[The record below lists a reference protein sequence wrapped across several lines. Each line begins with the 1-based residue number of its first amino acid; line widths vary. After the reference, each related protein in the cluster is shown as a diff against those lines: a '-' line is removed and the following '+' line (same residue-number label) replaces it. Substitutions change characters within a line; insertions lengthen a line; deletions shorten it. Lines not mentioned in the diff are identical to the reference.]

1 MALHAKSR
9 SSACPACVLDAHFL
23 ARFKVFIGPFCG
35 CTKVTG
41 AGSGRGSL
49 MSNTAGLYSRCP
61 NLIGISSHEI
71 CLAVS
76 PMLLN

>member
-9 SSACPACVLDAHFL
+9 ASACPARVLDAHIL

-49 MSNTAGLYSRCP
+49 ITKHGGTLLQMS
-61 NLIGISSHEI
+61 E
-71 CLAVS
+71 
-76 PMLLN
+76 LNRYFFT